1 MVLLAT
7 IEEALCQMLEKTLL
21 DSGLDPDIA
30 KTLSRAGCESLIKPA
45 GARVRSK
52 VKSKLKKSKRKVS
65 GYQREVGRQLK
76 ALKKKHPRTDVT
88 RLMKKA
94 HRAAKKVRK

>member
-1 MVLLAT
+1 MAT

-21 DSGLDPDIA
+21 DSGLDPEIA
-30 KTLSRAGCESLIKPA
+30 KVLSRAGCERLIKPT
-45 GARVRSK
+45 GSKVRSK
-52 VKSKLKKSKRKVS
+52 VKSKMTKAKRKVS

-88 RLMKKA
+88 KLMKKA
-94 HRAAKKVRK
+94 HRNAKKARK

>member
-1 MVLLAT
+1 VVLLAT

-30 KTLSRAGCESLIKPA
+30 KILSRAGCERLVKPA

-52 VKSKLKKSKRKVS
+52 VSKVTKKTKRKVS

>member
-1 MVLLAT
+1 MVFLAT
-7 IEEALCQMLEKTLL
+7 IEDALCQMLEKTLL

-30 KTLSRAGCESLIKPA
+30 KTLSRAGCERLIKPA
-45 GARVRSK
+45 GSRVRSK
-52 VKSKLKKSKRKVS
+52 VSKIKTKSKRKVS
-65 GYQREVGRQLK
+65 AYQREVGRQLK

-94 HRAAKKVRK
+94 HRNAKRSRK